1 MTRSVTDGALAN
13 SKPVT
18 PDKATPP
25 VRRKTRQRYLGKTK
39 ADSET
44 PASVTISSS
53 KSSTTQ
59 STQTEEKVESARI
72 PDANVPRAAKGAA
85 AADFPAKQGDLE
97 LARPTAPRVTK
108 ATASTPL
115 PGSSQ
120 HPASSLSDAA
130 APTTSSRKAK
140 KGRQSLNNL
149 IALLNVH
156 AEPPSRKEE
165 NPSVDMR
172 CIVKALLVP
181 LVIMVA
187 VGLIVFLQTHG
198 QIKRDRFCTTKG
210 CEEHKN
216 RIETQLDK
224 SVDPCDDFR
233 AYVCGGWASRKEFR
247 LSRSQMS
254 DMHLAWLYKLPKT
267 LDSGVAHFPIGR
279 KVDAMFKSCVTPGK
293 SQVNVMKEF
302 MKERGM
308 LWPEKPPEDVD
319 PAMVLFD
326 LSFNWNV
333 QLWFTLK
340 VLPAIPGKVKRR
352 IFFMLNDLIV
362 FWKNVWNMIPPQ
374 YNYGHYT
381 TVFKMFANDT
391 SNVPDA
397 QRGALTIQ
405 TVNYV
410 FNTLAPSCPCKA
422 RIPSLFRLGDIDN
435 ITSLL
440 KGARIRDMFNAV
452 LGISPPVALDELV
465 LLNDLSLLKN
475 VETILRHF
483 NDTVLLRHVSY
494 LFVYTYAAVAY
505 PLGFMLVLHGSE
517 ARAKQELPRFCAG
530 QIEPSFKLLVAAMAS
545 VTHFSEEE
553 RRHVVEHLDHI
564 VEVASN
570 KTRTCEWLDAK
581 IKNMAVGKLRN
592 VRTVLWPS
600 KKFLAA
606 NVLEEVYKS
615 FPGYASSFTK
625 FWIETRRSQR
635 QLFGSEAAA
644 EELVLGDNAK
654 LPYVNYVDMLN
665 RLSLSLGALAPPLYY
680 PDGTNAML
688 HGGILYMYARALLG
702 AVDNKGIMINSQ
714 GETITSLVS
723 DDVLDTFEQRT
734 LGCLPGNESI
744 FPEVPAMEVAYAA
757 FKLNFHVND
766 TQLSEELTEEKVFFI
781 TACLSSCSTT
791 PADNLYGGDCN
802 KAVMNFAPFAKA
814 FGCPVGSKMN
824 PATKCSFYD

>member
-1 MTRSVTDGALAN
+1 MSSSVRSTHDDGSSKAESTAVAMTRSVTDGALAN

-97 LARPTAPRVTK
+97 LARPTAPR
-108 ATASTPL
+108 
-115 PGSSQ
+115 
-120 HPASSLSDAA
+120 
-130 APTTSSRKAK
+130 
-140 KGRQSLNNL
+140 
-149 IALLNVH
+149 
-156 AEPPSRKEE
+156 EE

-564 VEVASN
+564 VEVSA
-570 KTRTCEWLDAK
+570 
-581 IKNMAVGKLRN
+581 
-592 VRTVLWPS
+592 
-600 KKFLAA
+600 
-606 NVLEEVYKS
+606 
-615 FPGYASSFTK
+615 
-625 FWIETRRSQR
+625 
-635 QLFGSEAAA
+635 
-644 EELVLGDNAK
+644 
-654 LPYVNYVDMLN
+654 
-665 RLSLSLGALAPPLYY
+665 
-680 PDGTNAML
+680 
-688 HGGILYMYARALLG
+688 
-702 AVDNKGIMINSQ
+702 
-714 GETITSLVS
+714 
-723 DDVLDTFEQRT
+723 
-734 LGCLPGNESI
+734 
-744 FPEVPAMEVAYAA
+744 
-757 FKLNFHVND
+757 
-766 TQLSEELTEEKVFFI
+766 
-781 TACLSSCSTT
+781 
-791 PADNLYGGDCN
+791 
-802 KAVMNFAPFAKA
+802 
-814 FGCPVGSKMN
+814 
-824 PATKCSFYD
+824 